1 MRLSVFC
8 LFLTCLAPIT
18 PLQAA
23 GEGNTLQQIAKTA
36 KIRVGY
42 REAEPPFSYQLPNGE
57 VTGFSTDLCRAI
69 SEDIRRKLKLD
80 RIELEYVKATPA
92 TRFSPLSFEPMKAQA
107 WSPFQLQSTSSPPA
121 MPALTLISQS

>member
-8 LFLTCLAPIT
+8 LFLTCFAPIT

-23 GEGNTLQQIAKTA
+23 GEGDTLQQIARTA
-36 KIRVGY
+36 KIRIGY
-42 REAEPPFSYQLPNGE
+42 REAEPPFSYQLPDGE

-80 RIELEYVKATPA
+80 RIEARICQGNA
-92 TRFSPLSFEPMKAQA
+92 RD
-107 WSPFQLQSTSSPPA
+107 
-121 MPALTLISQS
+121 TLHPCPQRPDRH